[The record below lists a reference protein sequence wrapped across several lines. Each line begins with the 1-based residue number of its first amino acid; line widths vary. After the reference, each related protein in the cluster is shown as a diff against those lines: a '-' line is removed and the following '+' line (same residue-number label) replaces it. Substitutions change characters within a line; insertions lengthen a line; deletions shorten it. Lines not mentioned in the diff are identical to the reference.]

1 MGTNRVAVNTLPGC
15 LGAQYSYVSYYGL
28 YKTLIRL
35 FVYLLMLK
43 KCLMFDDNCLN
54 VSRHRPVLLKSVLP
68 VSVVD
73 LLFMYHFRLHL
84 LLISNKQ

>member
-1 MGTNRVAVNTLPGC
+1 MGTNRVAVNTLSGC

-35 FVYLLMLK
+35 FLPTDVK

-54 VSRHRPVLLKSVLP
+54 VSRHRPVLLNSVLP